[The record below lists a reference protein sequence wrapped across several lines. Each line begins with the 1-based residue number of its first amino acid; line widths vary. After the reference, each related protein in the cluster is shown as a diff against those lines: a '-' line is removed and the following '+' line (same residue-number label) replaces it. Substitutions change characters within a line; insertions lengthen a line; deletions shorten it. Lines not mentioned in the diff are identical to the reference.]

1 MNKQKLIL
9 PISIVLS
16 CLILGGF
23 FCFVRLNKQKPV
35 EYRQSKKIPVS
46 NSSLPKKIGE
56 CSKTKVLKVGQ
67 RLKDG
72 ITGQDIANSG
82 SEIEY
87 ANGIYQVSYDN
98 IAGIDNSIIG
108 DGVNLCLV
116 SVPDNCPIGDSRGK
130 VYEATNLRTSET
142 WTAGDSQHGC
152 GGA

>member
-1 MNKQKLIL
+1 MT
-9 PISIVLS
+9 V
-16 CLILGGF
+16 
-23 FCFVRLNKQKPV
+23 
-35 EYRQSKKIPVS
+35 
-46 NSSLPKKIGE
+46 GE

-72 ITGQDIANSG
+72 TTGRDIVNSG

-108 DGVNLCLV
+108 DEVNLCLV
-116 SVPDNCPIGDSRGK
+116 SIPDNCPIGDDRGK
-130 VYEATNLRTSET
+130 VYEATNLRTKDT
-142 WTAGDSQHGC
+142 WTASDSQHGC